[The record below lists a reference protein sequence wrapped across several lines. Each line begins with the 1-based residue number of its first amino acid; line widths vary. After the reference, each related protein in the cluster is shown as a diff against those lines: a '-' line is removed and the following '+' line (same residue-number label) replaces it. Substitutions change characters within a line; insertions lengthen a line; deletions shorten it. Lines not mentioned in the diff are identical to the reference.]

1 MKINEQSNSRVVA
14 AEMIGRW
21 METAEFPD
29 RMMNRV
35 GADRA
40 FMMEVVYGVAKW
52 KRELEWVLKQCMK
65 QMPGIPLRAHMM
77 VGLYQIL
84 HMDSV
89 EPYAAVNE
97 TVAAVKVFASQTD
110 ANFTNAVLRRVLREK
125 AQVIAALNAQPPG
138 IRLSH
143 PEILVKRWSA
153 AFGNKDTEALCEWN
167 NRRAPVILRVN
178 TQRIQMGDFRDRL
191 ASSGIRTESSA
202 FDPARFCAPMRGIR
216 VEDIPGFEDGWFMVQ
231 DPSTLM
237 AVEMLDPKPQERIL
251 DACAAPGGKT
261 VAIAELMGG
270 GGTLTAM
277 DIHADRMGY
286 LNDNL
291 ARMSLDGVRIIE
303 GDMSECRRGGT
314 GVPELAGL
322 LFDGILLD
330 VPCTNTGVLRRRAD
344 ARWRFSLERL
354 GKVCETQRLILDG
367 AAQRLRVG
375 GRIVYSTCSLEAE
388 EDESLIT
395 AWLKDNPNFEL
406 VRQRKL
412 FPPKDGTDGA
422 FAALLKRT
430 A

>member
-1 MKINEQSNSRVVA
+1 MKINEPSNSRAVA
-14 AEMIGRW
+14 AEMIARW

-35 GADRA
+35 TADRG
-40 FMMEVVYGVAKW
+40 FVMEVVYGVCKW

-65 QMPGIPLRAHMM
+65 QLPGIPLRAHMM

-97 TVAAVKVFASQTD
+97 TVAAVKAIASQTD
-110 ANFTNAVLRRVLREK
+110 VNFTNAVLRRVLREK
-125 AQVIAALNAQPPG
+125 PQVIAALNTQPSG

-143 PEILVKRWSA
+143 PELLVKRWTA
-153 AFGNKDTEALCEWN
+153 AFGGAGAEALCAWN
-167 NRRAPVILRVN
+167 NQRAPVILRVN
-178 TQRIQMGDFRDRL
+178 TQRIQTADFRDRL
-191 ASSGIRTESSA
+191 ASVGIRTEATA
-202 FDPARFCAPMRGIR
+202 FDPSQFCTLMRGVN

-237 AVEMLDPKPQERIL
+237 AVALLDPKPRERIL

-261 VAIAELMGG
+261 VAIAERMGG
-270 GGTLTAM
+270 GASLTAM
-277 DIHADRMGY
+277 DIHADRMGF

-291 ARMSLDGVRIIE
+291 ARMSLEGVRIIE
-303 GDMSECRRGGT
+303 GDMTECRPGGA

-354 GKVCETQRLILDG
+354 AKVGETQRLILDG
-367 AAQRLRVG
+367 AAQRLQVG

-388 EDESLIT
+388 EDEALIE
-395 AWLKDNPNFEL
+395 AWLKDNTNFTCIT
-406 VRQRKL
+406 QKKL
-412 FPPKDGTDGA
+412 FPPKEGVDGA
-422 FAALLKRT
+422 FAALLRRLS
-430 A
+430 